1 MPTFPLRKGF
11 AIGVVD
17 FFKDLPL
24 GLLISLAN
32 TL

>member
-17 FFKDLPL
+17 FFSKYIVKAP
-24 GLLISLAN
+24 GSR